1 MKSSSLSIKQPTT
14 RAGVVSDEKEKEE
27 EELVT
32 TPTRGKG
39 FFHRRSSED
48 GFGGENATTK
58 SSFRDRFTS
67 LSRTSKD
74 GNESEYSEF
83 EEKTESI
90 RKRTGNTRNR
100 TRKNENEWNI

>member
-1 MKSSSLSIKQPTT
+1 M
-14 RAGVVSDEKEKEE
+14 E
-27 EELVT
+27 
-32 TPTRGKG
+32 
-39 FFHRRSSED
+39 
-48 GFGGENATTK
+48 

-67 LSRTSKD
+67 LSRTSED
-74 GNESEYSEF
+74 GKESEYSGS